1 MMAITTAQSVMT
13 DSVVSVSP
21 EASLS
26 DVLRVFVEENIHGA
40 PVIDDGEQ
48 LVGVITTSDLLRVQH
63 AEHDTVAS
71 TSDYLR
77 GILEFSAPDWS
88 GDLSDFQDRLGLR
101 TVAEIMTKSFVSVAR
116 DAPVADI
123 ARCLRENQI
132 HRVWVEDEG
141 RLCGVVSALDLMP
154 VIENAGDMG

>member
-1 MMAITTAQSVMT
+1 
-13 DSVVSVSP
+13 
-21 EASLS
+21 
-26 DVLRVFVEENIHGA
+26 
-40 PVIDDGEQ
+40 
-48 LVGVITTSDLLRVQH
+48 
-63 AEHDTVAS
+63 
-71 TSDYLR
+71 
-77 GILEFSAPDWS
+77 
-88 GDLSDFQDRLGLR
+88 
-101 TVAEIMTKSFVSVAR
+101 MTKSFVSVAR